1 MRIEFHIKPSF
12 AIRVVLGAMAVT
24 ALLFALGA
32 SQGPNPEQLWL
43 FYGKMWLF
51 VILGGLL
58 LGGAVGLMIRFNIWR
73 KQADNLKEK

>member
-1 MRIEFHIKPSF
+1 MRIEFNIKPSF
-12 AIRVVLGAMAVT
+12 VIRVVLGAMAVT

-43 FYGKMWLF
+43 FYGKMWLS